1 MSTRDE
7 SGISSGIRLPSK
19 TSDQEVPSRP
29 RILTELVR
37 HAELMGGVHRG
48 DLQCGDRLIVRTRN
62 SCYIIYSLGDGRY
75 RVSGGWFDRSG
86 ASPVTTTIN
95 GCTFGGSAIKTDLIA
110 GRGLFLE
117 FGNHVLTTRIQQVQ
131 VIRAED
137 PAVVH

>member
-1 MSTRDE
+1 MSARNE
-7 SGISSGIRLPSK
+7 SGIFPGIRIPSK
-19 TSDQEVPSRP
+19 SSDQEPESRP
-29 RILTELVR
+29 RMLTELVR
-37 HAELMGGVHRG
+37 HAELLGGVHRE

-137 PAVVH
+137 PPVVH

>member
-1 MSTRDE
+1 MSTRDA
-7 SGISSGIRLPSK
+7 SGVFSGIRLPSRI
-19 TSDQEVPSRP
+19 SDQDTASRP

-37 HAELMGGVHRG
+37 HAEQMGGVHRD

-75 RVSGGWFDRSG
+75 RVSGGWFDKSG

-131 VIRAED
+131 VVRAED
-137 PAVVH
+137 PSTVH

>member
-7 SGISSGIRLPSK
+7 SGIFSGIRLPSK
-19 TSDQEVPSRP
+19 ASDQEPEPRP

-37 HAELMGGVHRG
+37 HAELMGGVHRE
-48 DLQCGDRLIVRTRN
+48 DLHCGDRLIVRTRN

-137 PAVVH
+137 PSVVH

>member
-7 SGISSGIRLPSK
+7 SGIFSGIRLPTKS
-19 TSDQEVPSRP
+19 SGQEPESRP

-37 HAELMGGVHRG
+37 HAEQMGGVHRE

-62 SCYIIYSLGDGRY
+62 SCYIIYSLGDGRF

-117 FGNHVLTTRIQQVQ
+117 FGNHVLTTRILQVQ
-131 VIRAED
+131 VVRAED
-137 PAVVH
+137 PSVVH